1 MIKVTGM
8 DALLKNLNGLA
19 VDIPRAID
27 EAVVDVA
34 LNVKSDAVKS
44 IQEVS
49 AGNTVTRYSQ
59 NGKAYEHMAS
69 MAGDAPNTDTSRLT
83 GSIGVQHKKGS
94 NEAYVSTD
102 LEYAENLEFGTLNM
116 EARPFLGPAE
126 EENRDHLVGAVTRSV
141 QRQLRKA
148 TA

>member
-8 DALLKNLNGLA
+8 DELLKNLNGLA

-49 AGNTVTRYSQ
+49 AGGVVTRYTQ
-59 NGKAYEHMAS
+59 GGKPVDHVVSA
-69 MAGDAPNTDTSRLT
+69 AGDAPNTDTGRLAS
-83 GSIGVQHKKGS
+83 SIAMSHDKGS
-94 NEAYVSTD
+94 GEAYVSTD
-102 LEYAENLEFGTLNM
+102 VEYAAHLEFGTSKM
-116 EARPFLGPAE
+116 RARPFLEPAL

-148 TA
+148 AT